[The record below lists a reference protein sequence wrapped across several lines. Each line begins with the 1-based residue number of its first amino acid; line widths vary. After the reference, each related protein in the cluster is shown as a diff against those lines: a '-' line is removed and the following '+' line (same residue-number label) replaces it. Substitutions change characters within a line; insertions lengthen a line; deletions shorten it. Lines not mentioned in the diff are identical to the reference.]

1 LVHGMAHP
9 LSAWYDTPHGVA
21 CATLLPLIMDFNK
34 DYTGE
39 KYREIAVAMGVKD
52 AAELPL
58 SEVRDAAVQAVKQ
71 LGIDVGIPQSLTE
84 IGMKEADVQKI
95 AEDAFRDV
103 CSPGNPRD
111 ATVEEISE
119 LYKSM
124 LD

>member
-1 LVHGMAHP
+1 MAHP

-39 KYREIAVAMGVKD
+39 KYRDIAIAMGVEN
-52 AAELPL
+52 AADMPL
-58 SEVRDAAVQAVKQ
+58 AEVRDAAVQAVKQ

-84 IGMKEADVQKI
+84 LGMKEADVPQI

-111 ATVEEISE
+111 ATLEEIIA

-124 LD
+124 L